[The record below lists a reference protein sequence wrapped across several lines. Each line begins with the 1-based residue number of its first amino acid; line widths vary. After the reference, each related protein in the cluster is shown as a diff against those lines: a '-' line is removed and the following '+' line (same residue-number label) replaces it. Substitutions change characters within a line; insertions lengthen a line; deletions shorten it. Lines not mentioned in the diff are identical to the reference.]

1 MTLSTAEDRER
12 IAISWALSFA
22 CTVAVLTIFFFIRLN
37 RNTPKTGPM
46 ELMVEVNYGTDNV
59 GSGDLQ
65 TFNKANDS
73 KVNENMRREAET
85 VERKSV
91 ATPPRPTPPAPRT
104 ETVKPTT
111 TRATEKVIT
120 SKTESPVEEPE
131 RTESKKVATSA
142 SSSNTP
148 VAKPAPEKPINRD
161 ALFTKSSGSSSGS
174 NGTTGTKSGV
184 GGNNNGDDASGV
196 GDKGAREGSL
206 YSKSYKG
213 GGGGGTGVGLDL
225 AGWGWSRP
233 PQVNDNSDATG
244 DITFKIVVGSNGR
257 VKNVITLSSTV
268 TDYAVVNQYKNAVRA
283 LTFVAKAANVPDESV
298 GTITFKIRSN

>member
-1 MTLSTAEDRER
+1 MLQATAEDRER
-12 IAISWALSFA
+12 IAISWAMSFA
-22 CTVAVLTIFFFIRLN
+22 ITMLILTAFFFMRLS
-37 RNTPKTGPM
+37 RSVPKTGPM
-46 ELMVEVNYGTDNV
+46 ELFVEVNYGTDAI

-65 TFNKANDS
+65 TFNKANAS

-85 VERKSV
+85 TERKSV

-104 ETVKPTT
+104 DAVKPT

-131 RTESKKVATSA
+131 RTETKKVASTTS
-142 SSSNTP
+142 STSTP
-148 VAKPAPEKPINRD
+148 VAKAEPEKKINET
-161 ALFTKSSGSSSGS
+161 ALFKKSSGSTSGS

-196 GDKGAREGSL
+196 GDKGAKDGSL
-206 YSKSYKG
+206 YSRNYKGG
-213 GGGGGTGVGLDL
+213 GGGGGTGVGLNL

-233 PQVNDNSDATG
+233 PVVNDNSDATG

-257 VKNVITLSSTV
+257 VKNVTMLNSTV
-268 TDYAVVNQYKNAVRA
+268 TDYSVINQYKEAVRA
-283 LTFVAKAANVPDESV
+283 LTFIAKAGNVPEESI
-298 GTITFKIRSN
+298 GSITFKIRSN

>member
-1 MTLSTAEDRER
+1 MTLQTAEDRER
-12 IAISWALSFA
+12 IAISWAMSFG
-22 CTVAVLTIFFFIRLN
+22 LTMAILTTFFFIRLN
-37 RNTPKTGPM
+37 GSVPKTGPM
-46 ELMVEVNYGTDNV
+46 ELFVEVNYGTDAI

-65 TFNKANDS
+65 TFNKANAS

-85 VERKSV
+85 TERKSV

-104 ETVKPTT
+104 EAVKPT

-120 SKTESPVEEPE
+120 TKTESPVEEPE
-131 RTESKKVATSA
+131 HTETKKLAAST

-148 VAKPAPEKPINRD
+148 VAKPEPQKQINET
-161 ALFTKSSGSSSGS
+161 ALFKKSSGSNSGS

-196 GDKGAREGSL
+196 GDKGARDGSL
-206 YSKSYKG
+206 YSKTYSGG
-213 GGGGGTGVGLDL
+213 GGGGGTGVGLNL
-225 AGWGWSRP
+225 AGWGWSKP
-233 PQVNDNSDATG
+233 PVVNDKSDATG
-244 DITFKIVVGSNGR
+244 DITFKIIVGSNGR

-268 TDYAVVNQYKNAVRA
+268 TDYSVVNQYKNAVRA
-283 LTFVAKAANVPDESV
+283 LTFIAKAANVPDEST